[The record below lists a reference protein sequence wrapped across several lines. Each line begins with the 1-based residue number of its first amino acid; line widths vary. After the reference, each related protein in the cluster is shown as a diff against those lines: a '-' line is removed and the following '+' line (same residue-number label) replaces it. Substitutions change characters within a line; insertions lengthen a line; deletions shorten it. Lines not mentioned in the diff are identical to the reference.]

1 MIDTIFG
8 IFGILGIYLLG
19 TWSGLFVAALI
30 IANRD
35 REEFEEDECKNF
47 PQDGSKQENQNKTE

>member
-1 MIDTIFG
+1 MIDTIFE

-35 REEFEEDECKNF
+35 REDYEENEWKNF
-47 PQDGSKQENQNKTE
+47 PQDGSKQKDKD

>member
-8 IFGILGIYLLG
+8 IAGILGIYLLG

-35 REEFEEDECKNF
+35 REDMEEHEWQDVFE
-47 PQDGSKQENQNKTE
+47 DGSKQKDKD

>member
-1 MIDTIFG
+1 MIDAIVG
-8 IFGILGIYLLG
+8 IAGILGIYLLG

-35 REEFEEDECKNF
+35 REDMEEDEWQDVFK
-47 PQDGSKQENQNKTE
+47 DGSKQKDKD

>member
-35 REEFEEDECKNF
+35 REDYEEHEWQDVFK
-47 PQDGSKQENQNKTE
+47 DGSKQENKD

>member
-1 MIDTIFG
+1 MIDAIFG
-8 IFGILGIYLLG
+8 IAGILGIYLLG

-35 REEFEEDECKNF
+35 REDMEEDEWQDVFK
-47 PQDGSKQENQNKTE
+47 DGSKQKDKD

>member
-19 TWSGLFVAALI
+19 AWSGLFVAALI

-35 REEFEEDECKNF
+35 REDMKEDEWQDVFK
-47 PQDGSKQENQNKTE
+47 DGSKQKDKD

>member
-35 REEFEEDECKNF
+35 REDMEEDEWQDVFK
-47 PQDGSKQENQNKTE
+47 DGSKQKDKD

>member
-8 IFGILGIYLLG
+8 IAGILGIYLLG

-30 IANRD
+30 VANRD
-35 REEFEEDECKNF
+35 REDMEEDEWQDVFK
-47 PQDGSKQENQNKTE
+47 DGSKQKDKD

>member
-35 REEFEEDECKNF
+35 REEYEEDEWKNF
-47 PQDGSKQENQNKTE
+47 SQDGSKQKDKD

>member
-8 IFGILGIYLLG
+8 IVGIMGIYLLG

-35 REEFEEDECKNF
+35 REDYEKDEWKNIT
-47 PQDGSKQENQNKTE
+47 QAGSKQKDKD

>member
-35 REEFEEDECKNF
+35 REDYEEDEWQDVFK
-47 PQDGSKQENQNKTE
+47 DGSKQKDKD

>member
-1 MIDTIFG
+1 MIDTIFE

-35 REEFEEDECKNF
+35 REDMKEDEWQDVFK
-47 PQDGSKQENQNKTE
+47 DGSKQKDKD

>member
-35 REEFEEDECKNF
+35 REDYEENEWQDVFE
-47 PQDGSKQENQNKTE
+47 DGSKSENKD

>member
-8 IFGILGIYLLG
+8 IAGILGIYLLG

-35 REEFEEDECKNF
+35 REDMEEDEWKNF
-47 PQDGSKQENQNKTE
+47 SQDGSKQKDKD

>member
-8 IFGILGIYLLG
+8 IAGILGIYLLG

-35 REEFEEDECKNF
+35 REDMEEDEWQDVFK
-47 PQDGSKQENQNKTE
+47 DGSEQKDKD

>member
-35 REEFEEDECKNF
+35 REDMEEDEWQDVFK
-47 PQDGSKQENQNKTE
+47 DGSKQENQNKTE

>member
-35 REEFEEDECKNF
+35 REDMEEDEWQDVFK
-47 PQDGSKQENQNKTE
+47 DGSEQKDKD

>member
-35 REEFEEDECKNF
+35 REDYEENEWKNF
-47 PQDGSKQENQNKTE
+47 SQDGSKQENKNKTE